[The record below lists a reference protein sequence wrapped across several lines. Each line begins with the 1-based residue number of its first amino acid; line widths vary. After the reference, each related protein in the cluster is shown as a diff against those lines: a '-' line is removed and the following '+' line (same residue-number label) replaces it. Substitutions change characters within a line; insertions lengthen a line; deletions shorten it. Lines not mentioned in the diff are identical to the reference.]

1 MWICDNNNV
10 PNNCA
15 AGLTSVP
22 ALLPGVL
29 VVWQG
34 AVAVGPVRQAAFL
47 FHDVQLVLV
56 I

>member
-1 MWICDNNNV
+1 MWLTF
-10 PNNCA
+10 NCA

-22 ALLPGVL
+22 ALFPGVL
-29 VVWQG
+29 IVWQG

-47 FHDVQLVLV
+47 LHNVQLVFV